1 MRRLMPILG
10 AISAVTAAHAQPLV
24 TFAPVPG
31 QQLIAV
37 NNPEQLFT
45 VDLGDDN
52 LGNTVIYRDQ
62 VRPGIYRNWF
72 QHSNKSGGTI
82 GYAIAV
88 ENPGLTTISV
98 ASSGRGFTATLNG
111 GTPFVG
117 LFNTPTRSQ
126 MMVPPGQRVWF
137 WRNDSAVPNGPSF
150 SGVIDLVIKGGD
162 AIIENVAYRSFARL
176 TGVRSYQGYV
186 VRTEP
191 NGQNTAR
198 VYKGRSP
205 VSTIETNL
213 SFTIGNGTPV
223 GPLSVQ
229 TRDYNLVSQVYGA
242 PVTRGYWISNIGPA
256 QNAQGVSSDMLT
268 FTTPG
273 WGPISIFTRSDATN
287 NFPNFGNWGAMY
299 RVNLSVTNTG
309 TTARTVT
316 YNLQPPGNAPVA
328 YRYAGGWKQTIIGT
342 NVSFPIYSV
351 SVPAGQTVV
360 IPSEWALGGPGFG
373 AIRNTVNV
381 TNAGP

>member
-1 MRRLMPILG
+1 MRRLLPVLI
-10 AISAVTAAHAQPLV
+10 ATTAVSAASAQPLV
-24 TFAPVPG
+24 TFSQVPG

-52 LGNTVIYRDQ
+52 LGNTVIYRER
-62 VRPGIYRNWF
+62 VPRGIYRNWF

-88 ENPGLTTISV
+88 ENPGPAEISV

-111 GTPFVG
+111 GTPFVN
-117 LFNTPTRSQ
+117 LFNTPTRAQS
-126 MMVPPGQRVWF
+126 MVQPGQRVWF
-137 WRNDSAVPNGPSF
+137 WRNDNAVANGPSF

-162 AIIENVAYRSFARL
+162 AIIENVAYRSFSRL
-176 TGVRSYQGYV
+176 TGTRSYQGYV

-198 VYKGRSP
+198 VYKGRST

-213 SFTIGNGTPV
+213 SFTINNGTPV
-223 GPLSVQ
+223 GALNLQS
-229 TRDYNLVSQVYGA
+229 RDYNLISQAYGN

-256 QNAQGVSSDMLT
+256 QNAQGVTSDMLT
-268 FTTPG
+268 FNTPG
-273 WGPISIFTRSDATN
+273 WGPINPLTRSDATN
-287 NFPNFGNWGAMY
+287 NYPNLGNWGAMY
-299 RVNLSVTNTG
+299 RVNLSITNTG
-309 TTARTVT
+309 TTARSVT
-316 YNLQPPGNAPVA
+316 YNLQPPGNAPIG
-328 YRYAGGWKQTIIGT
+328 YRDAGGWKQTIIAG

-360 IPSEWALGGPGFG
+360 IPSEWVLGGPGFG

>member
-1 MRRLMPILG
+1 
-10 AISAVTAAHAQPLV
+10 
-24 TFAPVPG
+24 
-31 QQLIAV
+31 
-37 NNPEQLFT
+37 
-45 VDLGDDN
+45 
-52 LGNTVIYRDQ
+52 
-62 VRPGIYRNWF
+62 
-72 QHSNKSGGTI
+72 
-82 GYAIAV
+82 
-88 ENPGLTTISV
+88 
-98 ASSGRGFTATLNG
+98 
-111 GTPFVG
+111 
-117 LFNTPTRSQ
+117 
-126 MMVPPGQRVWF
+126 
-137 WRNDSAVPNGPSF
+137 VPNGPSF

-205 VSTIETNL
+205 ISTIETNL
-213 SFTIGNGTPV
+213 SFTIGNSTPV
-223 GPLSVQ
+223 GALSVQ

-328 YRYAGGWKQTIIGT
+328 YRDAGGWKQTIIGT